1 MSALIEFD
9 DVCKYYQMGD
19 TTVKAVDHITMQIE
33 KGEFV
38 AIVGQSGSGKSTC
51 MNIIGCLDV
60 PTSGVY
66 RLNGKDV
73 GSMSKNELAEI
84 RNEMLGFI
92 FQQYNLLPKLS
103 LMENVELPLIYAGL
117 SRKEQQ
123 ARARAA
129 LEQVGLGDKLG
140 NKPSQLS
147 GGQQQRASIARA
159 LAGGPAVILA
169 DEPTGALDSHAPAGQ
184 YGGPDHPRQLHRGAG
199 RADHPA
205 GGRAHRLRRRRPCP
219 RGRGPAHLCCA
230 GRRGRTGTGG
240 QRMNLNMLYETVRQ
254 ALKNIASNKFRTL
267 LTMLGIIIGIMAV
280 MIIVGLGNGL
290 TQSMRAS
297 VSSMGMN
304 LLQVNVF
311 GPRARNVDVN
321 EMYKIIES
329 RPDLFSGISPMV
341 SMDRTSSV
349 VKVGTKSFSQT
360 SAVGVSEAYAGMTG
374 TTIAEGRGIQ
384 YVDCAEY
391 KRVCVVGDYVARVGY
406 GGNAV
411 GQTIKL
417 GPNQFTIVGVAAPEV
432 EDPSLQ
438 EGSSDD
444 YVYIPYTTAQR
455 VARNAIA
462 DTYGVTTVTEA
473 QVAEGKAVLEAGLQ
487 ELTHSEDSYFVTS
500 LSEMLN
506 TLSGMIGMVV
516 SVLTVIAA
524 ISLLVGG
531 IGIMNIMMVS
541 VAERTREIG
550 IRKALGAKE
559 RTILALFVTEAAT
572 TSALGGV
579 IGIVLGYG
587 VSAAASPLIAAVMG
601 DANMSINPSASS
613 VAVAFGVSVG
623 IGILFGYL
631 PAKRAARLNPIEAL
645 RYD

>member
-123 ARARAA
+123 ARARTA

-169 DEPTGALDSHAPAGQ
+169 DEPTGALDSHTGREVLGILQ
-184 YGGPDHPRQLHRGAG
+184 KLHRQGNTVVLITHDNSIAVQAERIIRLEDG
-199 RADHPA
+199 HIVYD
-205 GGRAHRLRRRRPCP
+205 GDAHAP
-219 RGRGPAHLCCA
+219 
-230 GRRGRTGTGG
+230 
-240 QRMNLNMLYETVRQ
+240 E
-254 ALKNIASNKFRTL
+254 KNIASNKFRTL

-341 SMDRTSSV
+341 SMDRTSSA